1 MKVEKAQKCVKKIN
15 ENIWK
20 KSMKIYEK
28 NLWKSI
34 KPDMLIK
41 QKQVL
46 LLQKHKHTQKE
57 TQTFFCQAQPQAPAK
72 AQTGAEI
79 CFIID

>member
-34 KPDMLIK
+34 KPEILIK

-46 LLQKHKHTQKE
+46 LLQKTQKE
-57 TQTFFCQAQPQAPAK
+57 TQTQNTNFLFDFGHPLSLVTDVGSSCK
-72 AQTGAEI
+72 
-79 CFIID
+79 D